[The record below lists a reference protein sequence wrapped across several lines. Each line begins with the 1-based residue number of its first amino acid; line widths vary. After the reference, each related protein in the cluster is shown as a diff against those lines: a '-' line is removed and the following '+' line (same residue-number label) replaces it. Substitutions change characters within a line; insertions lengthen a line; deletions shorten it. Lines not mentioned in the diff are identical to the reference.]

1 MRFNAYNRAP
11 GPTLDGI
18 DKDRV
23 PASVAFVG
31 PSGVGSVESLFA
43 IDAGSPLA
51 SGGCRVQYANGKLTC
66 DGTGGLVGAV
76 LPNRERFD
84 VELPFG
90 FPFID
95 VLRDATRPGS
105 PR

>member
-11 GPTLDGI
+11 GPTLDDI

-31 PSGVGSVESLFA
+31 PPGAGSVESLFA

-51 SGGCRVQYANGKLTC
+51 SGGCRVQYANGELTC
-66 DGTGGLVGAV
+66 IGPRASVGAL
-76 LPNRERFD
+76 LPNHERFD
-84 VELPFG
+84 VEIPFR
-90 FPFID
+90 FPFTD
-95 VLRDATRPGS
+95 VLRDAARPGS
-105 PR
+105 FP